1 MQEREISKIELAHMA
16 DVSVSFVSDITNG
29 KANPSLKIMKALA
42 DALKIPLPLL
52 LLDPNGELWTMLSS
66 WGLRD
71 RNPDPVFDARK
82 IEPGFEEVRVIL
94 PASKA
99 YVVKQWAESG
109 KRRIGRKRSK
119 V

>member
-1 MQEREISKIELAHMA
+1 MQEREISKNELAQMA

-42 DALKIPLPLL
+42 DALNMPLPLL
-52 LLDPNGELWTMLSS
+52 LLDPAGELWTMLSS
-66 WGLRD
+66 WSLKD
-71 RNPDPVFDARK
+71 RKPDPVFNARK

-109 KRRIGRKRSK
+109 KRRVGRKRSK
-119 V
+119 I

>member
-1 MQEREISKIELAHMA
+1 MQEREISKLELAQMA

-42 DALKIPLPLL
+42 DALNMPLPLL

-66 WGLRD
+66 WSLKD
-71 RNPDPVFDARK
+71 RKTDSALNSRK
-82 IEPGFEEVRVIL
+82 IEPGYEEIRVIL

-109 KRRIGRKRSK
+109 KRKVGRKRSK
-119 V
+119 I